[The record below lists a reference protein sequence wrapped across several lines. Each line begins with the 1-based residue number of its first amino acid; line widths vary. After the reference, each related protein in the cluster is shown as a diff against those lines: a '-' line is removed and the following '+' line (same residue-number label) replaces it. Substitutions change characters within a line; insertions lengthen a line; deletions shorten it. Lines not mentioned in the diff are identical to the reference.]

1 MEGVGKDG
9 RMFLLERLSPEEV
22 QNKLW
27 MLYLNAEQRKD
38 ELRDQLKYK
47 VSVYS
52 VLFVLF

>member
-9 RMFLLERLSPEEV
+9 RMFLLEQPSPELV

-38 ELRDQLKYK
+38 ELRD
-47 VSVYS
+47 
-52 VLFVLF
+52 